1 VFPYSI
7 NLFFCRYSFMLTL
20 LEQLVQI
27 PSPTGQEYTI
37 ARYLSA
43 FLEQK
48 GYSVYRQPVGEMR
61 YNLLA
66 TTGSTPAIL
75 FCTHLDVV
83 PPHIPFHRDGEKIY
97 GRGACDAKGQIAAIV
112 AVGDRL
118 RAEHLDQFGFLF
130 VVGEEKDSDG
140 AKKAAALKT
149 SSRYVVICEPTN
161 NKLVT
166 GQKGTL
172 VFKIR
177 TRGSGGHS
185 CSLENKTSAIHQLL
199 ACLYD
204 WQDMDWGT
212 DPVLGPSTV
221 NIGIINGGTGINI
234 IAETAEAEG
243 IFRVASGVQ
252 HIKEKLQQRIPAD
265 IELEIRS
272 ESDPQKLLTLPGF
285 DTTVVAFGTDAS
297 YLRPLGEI
305 ALLGPGAI
313 TVAHSADEHISV
325 TELNKGVD
333 LLVKIA
339 KQLI

>member
-1 VFPYSI
+1 MFPYSI
-7 NLFFCRYSFMLTL
+7 NLFFCRYQFMLKL

-27 PSPTGQEYTI
+27 PSPTGQEYAIGQFLTH
-37 ARYLSA
+37 YLD
-43 FLEQK
+43 QK
-48 GYSVYRQPVGEMR
+48 GFHVIQQSVGEKR

-66 TTGSTPAIL
+66 TTSSNPHIL

-83 PPHIPFHRDGEKIY
+83 PPHIPFHKEGNRIF

-112 AVGDRL
+112 AAGDRL
-118 RAEHLDQFGFLF
+118 LAEHIDGFGFLF

-149 SSRYVVICEPTN
+149 SSRYVVICEPTD

-172 VFKIR
+172 VFKISA
-177 TRGSGGHS
+177 RGSGGHS
-185 CSLENKTSAIHQLL
+185 CSPENKTSAIHQLL

-204 WQDMDWGT
+204 WQDVDWGA
-212 DPVLGPSTV
+212 DPVLGRSTV
-221 NIGIINGGTGINI
+221 NIGTITGGTGINI
-234 IAETAEAEG
+234 IAETATAEG
-243 IFRVASGVQ
+243 IFRVASSVQ
-252 HIKEKLQQRIPAD
+252 YIKEKLQQLVPTG

-272 ESDPQKLLTLPGF
+272 ESDPQKLLSLPGF
-285 DTTVVAFGTDAS
+285 DTAVVAFGTDAS

-305 ALLGPGAI
+305 ALLGPGSI
-313 TVAHSADEHISV
+313 TVAHSADEHISI
-325 TELNKGVD
+325 TELNKAVE